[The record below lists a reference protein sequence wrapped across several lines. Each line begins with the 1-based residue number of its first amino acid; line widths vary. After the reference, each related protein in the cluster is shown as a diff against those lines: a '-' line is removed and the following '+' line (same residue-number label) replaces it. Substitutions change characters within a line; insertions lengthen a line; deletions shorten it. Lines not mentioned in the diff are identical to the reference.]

1 VLRLPG
7 TSLAASAPNFTPV
20 GQITETLSSPRCKNI
35 SLSRLVE
42 TSLETAPSR
51 PKEGRFAIV
60 TDAGRDAVD
69 ADVLLTN
76 SA

>member
-1 VLRLPG
+1 MPFPLEAP
-7 TSLAASAPNFTPV
+7 SAANFTPV

-51 PKEGRFAIV
+51 PAEGRLAIV
-60 TDAGRDAVD
+60 TNAGRDAMD
-69 ADVLLTN
+69 ADVLRTN